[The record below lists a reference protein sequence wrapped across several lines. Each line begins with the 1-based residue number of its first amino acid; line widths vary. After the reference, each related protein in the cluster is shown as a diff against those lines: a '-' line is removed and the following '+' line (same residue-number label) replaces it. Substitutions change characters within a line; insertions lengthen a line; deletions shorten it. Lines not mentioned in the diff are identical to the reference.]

1 MKKVYLTKEG
11 QLDLEKQ
18 IDYLIK
24 VEQKALLESLR
35 EARDKGD
42 ISENAEYE
50 IAKEEIEKLSMKI
63 SSLKSKLEK
72 SEIIYPQKSDKVHML
87 SKVSVRNK
95 KTNSV
100 INWILVPE
108 NEVNIKQGKISFN
121 SPIGNSLL
129 GKKVGEVVKINIPVG
144 EMELEVLTID

>member
-24 VEQKALLESLR
+24 VEQRTLLESLR

-63 SSLKSKLEK
+63 YSLKLMS
-72 SEIIYPQKSDKVHML
+72 
-87 SKVSVRNK
+87 
-95 KTNSV
+95 
-100 INWILVPE
+100 
-108 NEVNIKQGKISFN
+108 
-121 SPIGNSLL
+121 
-129 GKKVGEVVKINIPVG
+129 
-144 EMELEVLTID
+144 